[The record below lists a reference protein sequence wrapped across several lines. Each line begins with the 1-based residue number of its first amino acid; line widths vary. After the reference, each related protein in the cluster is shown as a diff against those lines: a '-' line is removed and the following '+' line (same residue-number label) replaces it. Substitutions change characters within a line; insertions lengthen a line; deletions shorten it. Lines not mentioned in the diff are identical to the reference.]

1 MTARSGRPRAV
12 GGQSRLYVV
21 APDPDQSPSG
31 PWRLHIHDGS
41 ERRIHDPPLKC
52 SDSSRRST
60 SILKTAF
67 LKKVPSLETF
77 FLERFCPHRGGHGT
91 LSKCSDSS
99 WRLLWWGPLI
109 FKTFSWGLCG
119 HQRRPQ
125 EGEKAPCSLLRSA
138 LVTRHRITA
147 FLQWIMWPRAL
158 LHCKYAA
165 IRAVARGTV
174 KMQ

>member
-12 GGQSRLYVV
+12 GGQSRWHSV
-21 APDPDQSPSG
+21 APDPDQSHPR

-41 ERRIHDPPLKC
+41 ERRLHDPPLKC
-52 SDSSRRST
+52 SDSSRRPT

-67 LKKVPSLETF
+67 FKKAVNSEVF
-77 FLERFCPHRGGHGT
+77 FLERFCPPRGGHGT
-91 LSKCSDSS
+91 LLKCSDSS

-109 FKTFSWGLCG
+109 SKTFSWGLCG
-119 HQRRPQ
+119 HLRRPR

-147 FLQWIMWPRAL
+147 FCNGLCRPVPSYTINMQRFAPSHGAL
-158 LHCKYAA
+158 
-165 IRAVARGTV
+165 
-174 KMQ
+174 